1 VYTSLDPLLRDYIV
15 IFGAALRPGGTPSN
29 ALRRRV
35 EGAYRLGRT
44 LRDPIYLPT
53 GGVGRFPPAE
63 ALVMHDLLLGL
74 GARPEQIIL
83 EDAAHD
89 TLSSAVNCA
98 AILRMRGDVGRVF
111 ACSSRWHIPRCRMLL
126 RAVGIAA
133 EAAPMPP
140 ELPIL
145 GISSWL
151 WYCMREA
158 AAFPYD
164 AIAIR
169 WHRRAIDPDG

>member
-1 VYTSLDPLLRDYIV
+1 MRDYIV
-15 IFGAALRPGGTPSN
+15 IFGAALRPGGKPSG

-35 EGAYRLGRT
+35 EGAFRLGQT
-44 LRDPIYLPT
+44 LHDPVYLPT

-63 ALVMHDLLLGL
+63 ALVMRDLLLGL
-74 GARPEQIIL
+74 GVRPEQIL
-83 EDAAHD
+83 TEDVAHD

-98 AILRMRGDVGRVF
+98 AIMRMRGDVGRVF

-140 ELPIL
+140 ELPAL

-158 AAFPYD
+158 AAIPYD
-164 AIAIR
+164 AIAV
-169 WHRRAIDPDG
+169 RRYRRIPGPND